1 MKITIDDNDSI
12 LRCKVTDEGK
22 EYNSITSL
30 SPLKQEVALNMINLT
45 LKGHKQDKKLKKLGF
60 KDKV

>member
-1 MKITIDDNDSI
+1 MRITIDYNGSI

-22 EYNSITSL
+22 DYNSIASL
-30 SPLKQEVALNMINLT
+30 SPLKQKLALSMISLT

>member
-1 MKITIDDNDSI
+1 MRITIDYNGNI
-12 LRCKVTDEGK
+12 LRCKITDEGK
-22 EYNSITSL
+22 DYDSIASL
-30 SPLKQEVALNMINLT
+30 SPLKQEVALNMLNLT

>member
-1 MKITIDDNDSI
+1 MRITIDYNGSI

-22 EYNSITSL
+22 EYNSIASL

-45 LKGHKQDKKLKKLGF
+45 LKGYKQNKKLKKLGF

>member
-1 MKITIDDNDSI
+1 MRITIDYNGSI
-12 LRCKVTDEGK
+12 LSCKVTDGGK
-22 EYNSITSL
+22 DYDSIASL

-45 LKGHKQDKKLKKLGF
+45 LKGHKQDKKLKKLGY

>member
-1 MKITIDDNDSI
+1 MRITIDDNNGI

-22 EYNSITSL
+22 DYNSIASL
-30 SPLKQEVALNMINLT
+30 SPLKQEVALNMLNLM

>member
-1 MKITIDDNDSI
+1 MRITIDYNDGI

-22 EYNSITSL
+22 DYNSIASL
-30 SPLKQEVALNMINLT
+30 SHLKQKLALSMLSLT
-45 LKGHKQDKKLKKLGF
+45 LKGYKQNKKLKKLGF

>member
-1 MKITIDDNDSI
+1 MRITIDDNDGI

-22 EYNSITSL
+22 DYNSIASL
-30 SPLKQEVALNMINLT
+30 SPLKQKYALSMINLT
-45 LKGHKQDKKLKKLGF
+45 LKGYKQNKKLKKLGF

>member
-1 MKITIDDNDSI
+1 MRITIDNDGNI
-12 LRCKVTDEGK
+12 LRCKITDGGK
-22 EYNSITSL
+22 DYDSIASL
-30 SPLKQEVALNMINLT
+30 SHLKQKLALSMLSLT